1 MLKIAI
7 VLLLLALIA
16 SLGSGF
22 YYLMVDQGDKTK
34 RRLLHSLG
42 VRLGLTATLIALVV
56 YGVATGQ
63 LGHSNPWDSGPGTA
77 DTKTQSSPE

>member
-7 VLLLLALIA
+7 IVLLLALVA

-22 YYLMVDQGDKTK
+22 YFLMVDQGDKTK
-34 RRLLHSLG
+34 RRTVNSLG
-42 VRLGLTATLIALVV
+42 VRLSIGIALAGLIV

-63 LGHSNPWDSGPGTA
+63 LGHRNPWDAGPRPAIPQEQPG
-77 DTKTQSSPE
+77 DE

>member
-22 YYLMVDQGDKTK
+22 YYLMVDQGDNTK

-42 VRLGLTATLIALVV
+42 VRLGITITLIAVV
-56 YGVATGQ
+56 IYGVATGQ
-63 LGHSNPWDSGPGTA
+63 LGHRNPWDGGPQPAGSTSNTPR
-77 DTKTQSSPE
+77 D

>member
-1 MLKIAI
+1 MLKFVI

-42 VRLGLTATLIALVV
+42 VRLGLTITLIAIVI

-63 LGHSNPWDSGPGTA
+63 LGHRNPWDSGPGTA
-77 DTKTQSSPE
+77 DTQPQLSPE